1 MKNSISERVADF
13 LENFP
18 PFNELH
24 QNDLQLLA
32 SEVSIVYKEKDSII
46 FKEEESPHEFFYVVH
61 KGAVVLKKSSDSTI
75 VDLCDEGDIFG
86 LRPLMANESYK
97 MDASAFEESILY
109 AIPIVAFK
117 PLAQRYEEVGNFLI
131 ESFASNTRNP
141 YSKTHR
147 GSLYGEATKP
157 ENNKTNPVVYDLQPI
172 SYSKKIVSCAQNSSI
187 KSLAELM
194 DRKQVGA
201 MLVLKNK
208 LPIGIITDKDIRNQI
223 ATGKFPITAKAKEI
237 MTSPV
242 ITYGKKMTV
251 AQAQMAMMKSNISYL
266 CITKDG
272 TPNTEA
278 IGILSKHDLM
288 LEMGNNPSVLMKEIK
303 RTAKIKKIK
312 QVRVHIM
319 HLLQAYLDQNIP
331 LTLISKI
338 ISELNDAS
346 IKQVIRISLKKMSAP
361 PPVKFSWLAIGSQG
375 RGEQLLLTDQDNA
388 LVFEDVPDAKLAQTR
403 AYFLKL
409 AAHVTKGL
417 RDIGYEYCPA
427 DMMASNPKWCLS
439 ISEWKEQF
447 THWIVNPGPDEVL
460 LSSIFFDYSLSYGE
474 QNLVD
479 QLTQTIMEKTQDHPN
494 FFLQLASG
502 ALQSPSPSGFFRQF
516 LVEEDGA
523 HKDFFDVKRRALM
536 PLIDAARVLVIAH
549 QIKSINNTAARFEKL
564 AEIEPANEELFLSC
578 SYAIKALQK
587 FRTKQGL
594 LHNDSGRFIALD
606 MLTKEEKMKLKR
618 TFKTIKA
625 LQELIRIRFKVTN
638 TVN

>member
-1 MKNSISERVADF
+1 
-13 LENFP
+13 
-18 PFNELH
+18 
-24 QNDLQLLA
+24 
-32 SEVSIVYKEKDSII
+32 
-46 FKEEESPHEFFYVVH
+46 
-61 KGAVVLKKSSDSTI
+61 
-75 VDLCDEGDIFG
+75 
-86 LRPLMANESYK
+86 
-97 MDASAFEESILY
+97 
-109 AIPIVAFK
+109 
-117 PLAQRYEEVGNFLI
+117 
-131 ESFASNTRNP
+131 
-141 YSKTHR
+141 
-147 GSLYGEATKP
+147 
-157 ENNKTNPVVYDLQPI
+157 
-172 SYSKKIVSCAQNSSI
+172 
-187 KSLAELM
+187 
-194 DRKQVGA
+194 
-201 MLVLKNK
+201 
-208 LPIGIITDKDIRNQI
+208 
-223 ATGKFPITAKAKEI
+223 
-237 MTSPV
+237 
-242 ITYGKKMTV
+242 MTV

-266 CITKDG
+266 CLTKDG
-272 TPNTEA
+272 TPNTEVV
-278 IGILSKHDLM
+278 GILSKHDLM

-303 RTAKIKKIK
+303 RTSKIKKIK

-338 ISELNDAS
+338 ISELNDAI
-346 IKQVIRISLKKMSAP
+346 IKQVIGISLKKMKVP
-361 PPVKFSWLAIGSQG
+361 PRVKFSWLAIGSQG

-388 LVFEDVPDAKLAQTR
+388 LVFEDVAEDKLAQTK

-447 THWIVNPGPDEVL
+447 TLWIVNPGPDEVL

-479 QLTQTIMEKTQDHPN
+479 QLTQTILEKTQDHPK
-494 FFLQLASG
+494 FFQQLADG

-523 HKDFFDVKRRALM
+523 HKDFFDLKRRALM

-564 AEIEPANEELFLSC
+564 AEMEPANEELFLSC

-606 MLTKEEKMKLKR
+606 KLTKEEKMKLKR

-638 TVN
+638 SIG

>member
-1 MKNSISERVADF
+1 
-13 LENFP
+13 
-18 PFNELH
+18 
-24 QNDLQLLA
+24 
-32 SEVSIVYKEKDSII
+32 
-46 FKEEESPHEFFYVVH
+46 
-61 KGAVVLKKSSDSTI
+61 
-75 VDLCDEGDIFG
+75 
-86 LRPLMANESYK
+86 
-97 MDASAFEESILY
+97 
-109 AIPIVAFK
+109 
-117 PLAQRYEEVGNFLI
+117 
-131 ESFASNTRNP
+131 
-141 YSKTHR
+141 
-147 GSLYGEATKP
+147 
-157 ENNKTNPVVYDLQPI
+157 
-172 SYSKKIVSCAQNSSI
+172 
-187 KSLAELM
+187 
-194 DRKQVGA
+194 
-201 MLVLKNK
+201 
-208 LPIGIITDKDIRNQI
+208 
-223 ATGKFPITAKAKEI
+223 
-237 MTSPV
+237 
-242 ITYGKKMTV
+242 
-251 AQAQMAMMKSNISYL
+251 SYL
-266 CITKDG
+266 CLTKDG

-278 IGILSKHDLM
+278 VGILSKHDLM

-331 LTLISKI
+331 MTLISKI

-346 IKQVIRISLKKMSAP
+346 IKQVIGISLKKMSAP

-388 LVFEDVPDAKLAQTR
+388 LVFENVPDTKLAQTR

-409 AAHVTKGL
+409 AGHVTKGL
-417 RDIGYEYCPA
+417 RDVGYEYCPA

-549 QIKSINNTAARFEKL
+549 QIKSISNTAARFEKL
-564 AEIEPANEELFLSC
+564 AEMEPANEELFLSC

-638 TVN
+638 TVS

>member
-24 QNDLQLLA
+24 QKDLQLLA

-46 FKEEESPHEFFYVVH
+46 FKEEESPHDFFYVVH
-61 KGAVVLKKSSDSTI
+61 KGAVVLKKSTDSTM

-86 LRPLMANESYK
+86 LRPLMANEAYK
-97 MDASAFEESILY
+97 MDATAFEESILY

-147 GSLYGEATKP
+147 GSLYGEAAKP

-172 SYSKKIVSCAQNSSI
+172 SYSKKIVSCSQNSSI

-223 ATGKFPITAKAKEI
+223 ATGKFPITAKAKDI

-278 IGILSKHDLM
+278 VGILSKHDLM

-331 LTLISKI
+331 MTLISKI

-346 IKQVIRISLKKMSAP
+346 IKQVIGISLKKMSAP

-388 LVFEDVPDAKLAQTR
+388 LVFENVPDTKLAQTR

-409 AAHVTKGL
+409 AGHVTKGL
-417 RDIGYEYCPA
+417 RDVGYEYCPA

-564 AEIEPANEELFLSC
+564 AEMEPANEELFLSC

-638 TVN
+638 TVS